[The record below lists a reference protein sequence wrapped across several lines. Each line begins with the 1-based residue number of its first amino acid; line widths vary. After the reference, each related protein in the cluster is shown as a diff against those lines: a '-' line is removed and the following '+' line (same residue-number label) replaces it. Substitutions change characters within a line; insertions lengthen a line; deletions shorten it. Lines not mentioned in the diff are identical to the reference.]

1 MNRSNALNNLRDW
14 GVISFTFYY
23 THQLIN
29 RLIWFKVVRG
39 MTLTND
45 TVNPPY
51 ENGDPDG
58 AARLLSP
65 NEVEEVVVDGPRFGL
80 DMAFVREAHV
90 RGDSC
95 IGCFDGKVLA
105 SYGWYSDKPDQLNA
119 DLRLIFDR
127 DYVYMYRGYTAPGYR
142 GRRLHAKCMAAAL
155 RHFTDLNYRGLISY
169 VDGSNVPALRSGT
182 KLGYQTFGTILL
194 VRLLGRYF
202 IYHTRRCRDFGF
214 RVQRHR
220 KETSVGSYSLDT
232 GGNSSSK

>member
-1 MNRSNALNNLRDW
+1 MNLRNALNHLRAR
-14 GVISFTFYY
+14 GFRSFTLHY
-23 THQLIN
+23 TYLLIN
-29 RLIWFKVVRG
+29 RLIWFRVLRG

-45 TVNPPY
+45 SVNPPY
-51 ENGDPDG
+51 QSGDPDG

-65 NEVEEVVVDGPRFGL
+65 SELEEFVREGPRFGL
-80 DMAFVREAHV
+80 DMAFVREAHA

-95 IGCFDGKVLA
+95 IGCVDGKVFA
-105 SYGWYSDKPDQLNA
+105 SYGWYSDKPDQFNA

-127 DYVYMYRGYTAPGYR
+127 DYVYMYRGYTNPGYR

-155 RHFTDLNYRGLISY
+155 GHFTDLNYRGLISY
-169 VDGSNVPALRSGT
+169 VDGSNVPSLRST
-182 KLGYQTFGTILL
+182 AKLGYRTFGTILM

-220 KETSVGSYSLDT
+220 KEGER
-232 GGNSSSK
+232 